1 MGRMDVPWT
10 REREKALKKST
21 GPPWYLYASGRN
33 PSRGDPMDWMRL
45 KSTLRELDIQ
55 MSEFGV
61 TACIIE
67 DVLVWSGVQIIAIL
81 EIFIP

>member
-1 MGRMDVPWT
+1 
-10 REREKALKKST
+10 
-21 GPPWYLYASGRN
+21 
-33 PSRGDPMDWMRL
+33 MDWMRL